1 MSIQSQVQRLETA
14 KAELAAA
21 LEAKGVPVPKGST
34 LDKYAPLVE
43 QIKPVTT
50 IPASNITDL
59 EGTDYTTNR
68 PRGIVLQAEEPGSV
82 PNGCLVGVYE

>member
-1 MSIQSQVQRLETA
+1 MSIQTQVQRLETA
-14 KAELAAA
+14 KADLAEA
-21 LEAKGVPVPKGST
+21 LEAKGVTVPDGST
-34 LDKYAPLVE
+34 LDEYAQLVD
-43 QIKPVTT
+43 QITLVTT

-59 EGTDYTTNR
+59 EGSDYTTNR